1 MAEREVAWL
10 GDCHHSGDAT
20 LGSPPMPPPW
30 EHHQCHHLRDI
41 ISTATLGTPKQGQHQ
56 CHHLGGSSM
65 ISPWRHHPGDII
77 NAVTT
82 LGSPPMSPP
91 WGHHSVDITHLRD
104 TSLGTSPVPPT
115 WGHQNGDN
123 TSATTLGTPKWRQYQ
138 CHHLGETICATTL
151 GTPLWGHHH
160 HHHLG
165 DITSSLNLGTPK
177 WRQHQ
182 CHHPGETIC
191 ATTLGTPLWE
201 HHLCHHL
208 MATPGHSQGSLAGLW
223 LWGGPKPAGK
233 ALGGQTGAG
242 GLLVERNLNRFLS
255 WDLLILS
262 ILLAFPYCSGLAEQS
277 GLVLT
282 AKLPHSI
289 PFMLFHT
296 SR

>member
-1 MAEREVAWL
+1 VAEREVAWL

-41 ISTATLGTPKQGQHQ
+41 ISTTTLGTPKQGQHQ

-91 WGHHSVDITHLRD
+91 WGHHSVDIISATIL
-104 TSLGTSPVPPT
+104 
-115 WGHQNGDN
+115 WGGHHQNV
-123 TSATTLGTPKWRQYQ
+123 
-138 CHHLGETICATTL
+138 
-151 GTPLWGHHH
+151 
-160 HHHLG
+160 
-165 DITSSLNLGTPK
+165 LNLGTPK

-242 GLLVERNLNRFLS
+242 GLLVERNLNRFLI

-262 ILLAFPYCSGLAEQS
+262 FSWPSPVAVG
-277 GLVLT
+277 
-282 AKLPHSI
+282 
-289 PFMLFHT
+289 
-296 SR
+296 